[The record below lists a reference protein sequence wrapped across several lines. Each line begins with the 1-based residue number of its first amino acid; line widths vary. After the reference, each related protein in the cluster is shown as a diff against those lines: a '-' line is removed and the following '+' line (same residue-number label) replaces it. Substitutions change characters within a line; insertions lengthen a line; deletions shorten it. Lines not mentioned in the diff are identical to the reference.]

1 MLNDWRFGRISMSV
15 AREFHVLAK
24 YTYIYFSRVF
34 GVNSVLEMELVNQ
47 IRRSGGFFGDL

>member
-1 MLNDWRFGRISMSV
+1 MSV